1 METQDICNLYLEAK
15 IHWNYYT
22 MLLMLMRREHQ
33 GSLQQPTTHKTSLPI
48 CSLWPPG
55 SIFLFRAPPQP
66 WKQFLINKIFL
77 GKTKWFKGKPWPV
90 CYANESVPSL
100 PRNITNIS
108 KYDKMI
114 YWQCCRTRD
123 GVAGHRDATL
133 SSDQG
138 STGSKHLCVILLN
151 DAFSRWKGPLR
162 TIESSLSLEVGL

>member
-1 METQDICNLYLEAK
+1 MQSLPRSKNSLKLLYHAANADAKRAPRKPAAAYHTQDL
-15 IHWNYYT
+15 
-22 MLLMLMRREHQ
+22 
-33 GSLQQPTTHKTSLPI
+33 TSHLFTLATRI
-48 CSLWPPG
+48 YF
-55 SIFLFRAPPQP
+55 SISPHPPQP

-77 GKTKWFKGKPWPV
+77 GKIKWFKGKPWPV

-133 SSDQG
+133 SSDWG
-138 STGSKHLCVILLN
+138 STGSKHSCVIPLN